1 MIRRARTAAAA
12 RVAAARPVFARLRYG
27 QKGPRHFALALCALG
42 LSALPA
48 VSAQLGDCDSYAANA
63 RNLIFPVA
71 SSTRSFAEGAI
82 RVIALDNAEP
92 VCCSVFLMV
101 IHPDPD
107 EPFEACTLVSD
118 GVNIGFGAIDVPTI
132 EARYLPGTGLR
143 LRVPAMA
150 FVDGTYV
157 PKPFVLDVNQARGT
171 VVVAGE

>member
-1 MIRRARTAAAA
+1 MTAHPGGA
-12 RVAAARPVFARLRYG
+12 
-27 QKGPRHFALALCALG
+27 
-42 LSALPA
+42 
-48 VSAQLGDCDSYAANA
+48 AQLGDCDSYAANA
-63 RNLIFPVA
+63 RNLIFPVT

-132 EARYLPGTGLR
+132 EARYLPETGLR
-143 LRVPAMA
+143 MRVPAMA